1 MDEST
6 QPCRLPQC
14 LRNAIKSGGANRRC
28 HAPQHTRA
36 SGALLE
42 GPGDLHNG
50 ETTNTLALKVFR
62 AIGGYQV
69 SVRLFWVDAPC
80 RPKRA

>member
-6 QPCRLPQC
+6 QPCRLLQC
-14 LRNAIKSGGANRRC
+14 LRNAIKPGGVNRRC
-28 HAPQHTRA
+28 CATRHTRA
-36 SGALLE
+36 SGALLD

-50 ETTNTLALKVFR
+50 ETTNTLALMVFR
-62 AIGGYQV
+62 AVGGYQV

-80 RPKRA
+80 RPKRT